1 MQRATLLISRNAGV
15 EWKGGGELLLPSW
28 YPLTWFVILLRWGIL
43 LAMAV
48 FWSWQFALAVAVVG
62 AVLTTVL
69 PIPYAAYKGIF
80 RRRVHEL
87 TLRNPIVGVQLE
99 QMLERVPF

>member
-1 MQRATLLISRNAGV
+1 M
-15 EWKGGGELLLPSW
+15 LLPSW